1 MNTLLKFLHLT
12 KPHTPMLRVQHPKL
26 MLLIVLISMAVFLS
40 SCGWSRTASINST
53 PPDATVKVD
62 GEIIGN
68 TPIETS
74 LYFPEEGQLNY
85 RITGSKEGYHD
96 ATVVVNNASLANSSQ
111 VLLELESQN
120 KPAVILSNP
129 SQATVKIGN
138 QEVGRTPLEY
148 TFNFENRNR
157 RYFVAIS
164 KPGFLDSIV
173 QLNEKSPQLRTG
185 SIEVVLEDDP
195 AWTSTSESEA
205 TNTWLRI
212 QVDPRINYAD
222 AWQKVID
229 SVTSVYDSLEQLD
242 QTSGYLR
249 STAKLKEFD
258 KGNEGPFYVRTQF
271 IGSIS
276 SAEPLTYKIK
286 IISKTR
292 LKSESDQNWKDFDRV
307 FAEDAILVE
316 ELIGRLGL
324 K

>member
-1 MNTLLKFLHLT
+1 MNTLFKFLHLT
-12 KPHTPMLRVQHPKL
+12 KPHIPMLRVQQPKL
-26 MLLIVLISMAVFLS
+26 MPFIALISMVVFLS

-53 PPDATVKVD
+53 PPDASITIN
-62 GEIIGN
+62 GENIGN
-68 TPIETS
+68 TPIQTS
-74 LYFPEEGQLNY
+74 LYFSEELTSH
-85 RITGSKEGYHD
+85 RIIGSKEGFHD
-96 ATVVVNNASLANSSQ
+96 ATVIVNEGMLIDNSE
-111 VLLELESQN
+111 VLLNLEPHN
-120 KPAVILSNP
+120 RPAAILSNP